1 MILKSFELNKP
12 GLKKYKIF
20 LFYGKNEGLINEVIE
35 KYFIKNIDSET
46 MKYNEDEFILF
57 QKYQIKYLR

>member
-12 GLKKYKIF
+12 SLEKYKIF

-46 MKYNEDEFILF
+46 M
-57 QKYQIKYLR
+57 